1 MLFIYFIISV
11 VISLKISI
19 MSSLN
24 LIHFQ
29 RSFALARLRSGMRS
43 PSTSLRFTPW
53 QVPVVP
59 VVRDDRSPGKKSL
72 REMKIRMVELSEM
85 GHVLMNMILGYG
97 YMDMIIIYGYW
108 DMMLHGAGISCSYIC
123 SYVI

>member
-1 MLFIYFIISV
+1 
-11 VISLKISI
+11 
-19 MSSLN
+19 
-24 LIHFQ
+24 
-29 RSFALARLRSGMRS
+29 MRS

-108 DMMLHGAGISCSYIC
+108 DMMLHGAGISFSYMFLC
-123 SYVI
+123 DVI